1 MQQNQTKL
9 TVIAGRPG
17 SGKSTMLIQDGINTI
32 LGGKSLYVMTPTHS
46 ARRSLQSAIDYQYA
60 NELSTT
66 RKEALRKLRYSI
78 HVLNG
83 YALQEVI
90 LIDEMSMVSVPAL
103 FNLLY
108 RTQYVKPTPEIHLY
122 GDLAQLPVIKGNS
135 VIEELIRA
143 NVEGNVW
150 DWAKNAYENVDF
162 TSLPAPASWHLEHD
176 IEFKVLLKNYRL
188 QAEGFTD
195 YNSEYF
201 NFLLEHVI
209 DKAEDY
215 KQALIDAVEKMALIV
230 SPTHNRGAQVNKM
243 LQEHYGKSWYEVAP
257 FVKMPKDTKVY
268 LNPANEKLPELK
280 KAFKFLEPLPDVNDM
295 NAVDFT
301 AYVVT
306 NIAQGSTV
314 ADSVYF
320 LGDDAIPDGKTQ
332 HHYSYN
338 NFVVSVSRSRQ
349 ATQLI
354 GKKESFEKMI
364 DIVPISA
371 QQRLQHHKSDKA
383 ITLLFENLYAR
394 NDELTADDIYEL
406 YLNIFNGIDE
416 SNLAQADELRD
427 YGIISTPLSKKE
439 MILKFKDYDVMRG
452 LAVHNNYALIYRNYI
467 QEVKSS
473 AKKGKGKVQAWVNSL
488 SDEELA
494 ELKADADLSRAKFKA
509 KWNRDK
515 RQVVKALQ
523 ELNTKQSA

>member
-1 MQQNQTKL
+1 MEQNQTKL

-17 SGKSTMLIQDGINTI
+17 SGKSTKLIQDGINAI

-46 ARRSLQSAIDYQYA
+46 ARRSLQSAIDYQYG
-60 NELSTT
+60 NELSAT

-83 YALQEVI
+83 YALQEII

-108 RTQYVKPTPEIHLY
+108 RTQYVKPTPEIHMY

-176 IEFKVLLKNYRL
+176 IEFKVLLENYRL

-195 YNSEYF
+195 YNKEYF
-201 NFLLEHVI
+201 SYLLDHVI

-268 LNPANEKLPELK
+268 LNPANEQLPELK
-280 KAFKFLEPLPDVNDM
+280 KAFKFLEVLPDVNDM
-295 NAVDFT
+295 NKVDFT

-306 NIAQGSTV
+306 NVAQGATV
-314 ADSVYF
+314 DYAVYF

-354 GKKESFEKMI
+354 GKKKSFEKMI

-383 ITLLFENLYAR
+383 INLLFENLYAR
-394 NDELTADDIYEL
+394 NDELTADQIYQL
-406 YLNIFNGIDE
+406 YLNIFNDIDE

-439 MILKFKDYDVMRG
+439 MILKFKDYDTMRG
-452 LAVHNNYALIYRNYI
+452 MAVHNNYALIYRDYI
-467 QEVKSS
+467 QSINKEN
-473 AKKGKGKVQAWVNSL
+473 AKGKGKVQQFIQSL
-488 SDEELA
+488 TPEKLA
-494 ELKADADLSRAKFKA
+494 ELKADTESLSVRKFAEKYNKMAKK
-509 KWNRDK
+509 N
-515 RQVVKALQ
+515 VVKALSEQ
-523 ELNTKQSA
+523 EVAK

>member
-1 MQQNQTKL
+1 MKQNQTKL
-9 TVIAGRPG
+9 AVIAGRPG
-17 SGKSTMLIQDGINTI
+17 SGKSTILIQDGINAI

-60 NELSTT
+60 NELSAT

-83 YALQEVI
+83 YALQEII

-108 RTQYVKPTPEIHLY
+108 RTQYVKPTPEIHMY

-176 IEFKVLLKNYRL
+176 IEFKVLLENYRL

-195 YNSEYF
+195 YNKEYF
-201 NFLLEHVI
+201 SYLLDHVI

-268 LNPANEKLPELK
+268 LNPANEQLPELK
-280 KAFKFLEPLPDVNDM
+280 KAFKFLEVLPDVNDM
-295 NAVDFT
+295 NKVEFT

-306 NIAQGSTV
+306 NVAQGATV
-314 ADSVYF
+314 DNAVYF
-320 LGDDAIPDGKTQ
+320 MGDDAIPDGKTQ

-383 ITLLFENLYAR
+383 INLLFENLYAR

-406 YLNIFNGIDE
+406 YLNTFNDIDE

-439 MILKFKDYDVMRG
+439 MILKFKDYDTMRG
-452 LAVHNNYALIYRNYI
+452 MAVHNNYALIYRDYI
-467 QEVKSS
+467 QSINKEN
-473 AKKGKGKVQAWVNSL
+473 AKGKGKTQAWVNSL
-488 SDEELA
+488 SDDELA
-494 ELKADADLSRAKFKA
+494 ELKADTDLSRAKFKA
-509 KWNRDK
+509 KYGKDK

-523 ELNTKQSA
+523 ELEAKQSA